1 MARTVSRHEAK
12 THLSQ
17 LVMAVEDGEEIVIAR
32 KGVPVAKL
40 VPADTIPG
48 LQELARS
55 GQLISPEILDDW
67 EETDA
72 EIRKMFADYLPD
84 PE

>member
-1 MARTVSRHEAK
+1 MARTINMHEAK
-12 THLSQ
+12 THLSK

-40 VPADTIPG
+40 VPADTVSEA
-48 LQELARS
+48 QKLARS
-55 GQLISPEILDDW
+55 GQLISPEILNDW

-72 EIRKMFADYLPD
+72 EVRKMFADYLPE
-84 PE
+84 PQ

>member
-1 MARTVSRHEAK
+1 MARTINMHEAK

-40 VPADTIPG
+40 VPADTTPG
-48 LQELARS
+48 LRELARS

-72 EIRKMFADYLPD
+72 QIRKMFADYLPD